1 MRKTESLKIL
11 KEITNEDT
19 LSYFSVFKSTEPLKG
34 TFAVCRGRRTTIYVY
49 YDDKD
54 NDYDLSVNMN
64 SVTNKKWN
72 RIFTID
78 FAKEVFDA
86 IYFIFIQKE
95 CEKHGKEL

>member
-19 LSYFSVFKSTEPLKG
+19 LSYFSVFKSTGPLKG

-49 YDDKD
+49 YDD
-54 NDYDLSVNMN
+54 NVYDLSVNMN
-64 SVTNKKWN
+64 SVTIKKWN

-95 CEKHGKEL
+95 CEKHEKEL